1 MLKDENK
8 TITAP
13 QALSEIFYNNFMN
26 SRKIHWNEILPSKL
40 NY

>member
-8 TITAP
+8 TITEP
-13 QALSEIFYNNFMN
+13 QALNEIFYNHFMN
-26 SRKIHWNEILPSKL
+26 SRKIHWNEILPSEP